1 MSTTPSMTEL
11 FLQLGLDADNQ
22 AIADFISSHQL
33 PSDVK
38 IVDAPF
44 WNKGQR
50 QLLAESLKADAA
62 WTTIVDQLNESLH
75 EDADKAQSGQLPS
88 HDAAVR

>member
-1 MSTTPSMTEL
+1 MSTIPSMTEL

-22 AIADFISSHQL
+22 AIADFIGSHQL

-44 WNKGQR
+44 WNSGQR

-75 EDADKAQSGQLPS
+75 EDADKQHVVSPG
-88 HDAAVR
+88 